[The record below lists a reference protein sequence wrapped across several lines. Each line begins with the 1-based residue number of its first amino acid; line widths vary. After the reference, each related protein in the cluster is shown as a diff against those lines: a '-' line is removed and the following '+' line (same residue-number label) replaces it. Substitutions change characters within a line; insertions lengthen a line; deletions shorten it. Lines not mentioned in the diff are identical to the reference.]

1 MIHPVVID
9 VHLPA
14 GLAGPEPMDFDVR
27 CFLVPHPTGLTL
39 VDAGLDHSTPAIAGR
54 LAEIGADWG
63 DVTDVILTHHHPDH
77 AGGLPGV
84 MALAPDAAV
93 WAGPLDPFPV
103 PAKAAEDGCM
113 IRGLRVIATPGHTA
127 GHLSLLSDQDGVLLL
142 GDLAGT
148 RQGRLMRAPAPF
160 TVDAAEAE
168 RSLHKAST
176 LDFTDLYPSH
186 GGPTDRH
193 ALQHLLNSPAPA

>member
-14 GLAGPEPMDFDVR
+14 GLAGLEPMDFDVR

-39 VDAGLDHSTPAIAGR
+39 VDTGLDHSTPAITGK

-63 DVTDVILTHHHPDH
+63 DVTDVILTHDHPDH
-77 AGGLPGV
+77 AGGLSTV
-84 MALAPDAAV
+84 LALAPGAAF
-93 WAGPLDPFPV
+93 WAGPLDPLPV
-103 PAKAAEDGCM
+103 PARAAEDGCM

-127 GHLSLLSDQDGVLLL
+127 GHLSLLSEQNGALLL

-148 RQGRLMRAPAPF
+148 PQGRLVRAPAPF
-160 TVDAAEAE
+160 TADAAEAE
-168 RSLHKAST
+168 RSLHKTSR

-193 ALQHLLNSPAPA
+193 ALQQLLTAPATA